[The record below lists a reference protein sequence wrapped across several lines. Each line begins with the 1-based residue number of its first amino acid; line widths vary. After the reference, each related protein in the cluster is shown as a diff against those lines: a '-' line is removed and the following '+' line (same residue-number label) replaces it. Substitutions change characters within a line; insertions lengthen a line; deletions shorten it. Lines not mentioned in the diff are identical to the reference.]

1 MRKILKET
9 INFRKAISV
18 ILVLECMAVA
28 FACSSQASSATNKEL
43 LITGKTAQYFTEDA
57 IPDTDITNILNAGIN
72 ATSASLRKPFDEVT
86 SIIK

>member
-1 MRKILKET
+1 
-9 INFRKAISV
+9 
-18 ILVLECMAVA
+18 MAVT

-72 ATSASLRKPFDEVT
+72 STSASLRKPFDEVA
-86 SIIK
+86 SIIKLFVGGI